1 VPLARGA
8 ARTENPTCFRRR
20 ASPGGR
26 DATTMKKEVP
36 VEKLQ
41 FGVYISE
48 LDRPWTETPFL
59 FQGFVLE
66 DEKQLETLKKYCKKV
81 YVDPEKST
89 DLPERSQLQ
98 TGPVGGKP
106 QPESVLASITRKV
119 VYEEKVS
126 VDVEL
131 PAARAAQGRTEVV
144 LRDVFD
150 TVRSGKVIDA
160 PRVREAVTSM
170 TDSVVR
176 NPDAMLLLSRM
187 KEKSE
192 LAHDRAVG
200 VSIYMITFG
209 RFLQLPREQLDL
221 LGMLGLL
228 QDIGKVRLPAGLLEK
243 KDPLS
248 EEERKA
254 CHSHLE
260 HSVAILKET
269 AGLPAELPTLA
280 ALHHERFDGSGYP
293 EHLKGP
299 EIGLFGSIAGLVDCF
314 DALTRPRPYAEVLS
328 PSNALS
334 KLYDWRD
341 TLFDGSLVQQ
351 MIQCIG
357 IYPVGAAVELNTGEV
372 GIVIAQ
378 NLVRRLQPRVMV
390 VLDAKGNLL
399 RPQKILDLVKEP
411 KAGPDM
417 PYRIKR
423 TLEKG
428 SVPID
433 ASEFFL

>member
-1 VPLARGA
+1 MDNL
-8 ARTENPTCFRRR
+8 TSFRREASLR
-20 ASPGGR
+20 ASG
-26 DATTMKKEVP
+26 ATTMKKEVP
-36 VEKLQ
+36 VEQLQ

-48 LDRPWTETPFL
+48 LDRPWTETPFV
-59 FQGFVLE
+59 FQGFVLT
-66 DEKQLETLKKYCKKV
+66 DEKDLKTLKKYCKKV
-81 YVDPEKST
+81 YIDPEKST
-89 DLPERSQLQ
+89 DLPDRSQLNAGLPG
-98 TGPVGGKP
+98 TRPKP
-106 QPESVLASITRKV
+106 KSVLASITRKV
-119 VYEEKVS
+119 LYKEKAS
-126 VDVEL
+126 IDVEL
-131 PAARAAQGRTEVV
+131 PAARAAQGRTEVA

-176 NPDAMLLLSRM
+176 NPDAMLLLSRL
-187 KEKSE
+187 KERSE
-192 LAHDRAVG
+192 LTHDRAVG

-228 QDIGKVRLPAGLLEK
+228 QDIGKLRLPAGLLEK
-243 KDPLS
+243 KGPLS
-248 EEERKA
+248 EDEQKA
-254 CHSHLE
+254 CHSHLL

-269 AGLPAELPTLA
+269 AGLPAELPALA

-314 DALTRPRPYAEVLS
+314 DALTRPRPYAEALS

-357 IYPVGAAVELNTGEV
+357 IYPVGAAVEMNTGEI

-390 VLDAKGNLL
+390 VLDAKGNPL

-433 ASEFFL
+433 ASEFFF

>member
-1 VPLARGA
+1 
-8 ARTENPTCFRRR
+8 
-20 ASPGGR
+20 
-26 DATTMKKEVP
+26 VP
-36 VEKLQ
+36 VERLQ
-41 FGVYISE
+41 FGVYVSE
-48 LDRPWTETPFL
+48 LERPWTGTPFV

-66 DEKQLETLKKYCKKV
+66 DEKQLGTLKKYCKKV

-89 DLPERSQLQ
+89 DLPDRRAIK
-98 TGPVGGKP
+98 TIPGGTKP
-106 QPESVLASITRKV
+106 KIESVLASITRKV

-131 PAARAAQGRTEVV
+131 PAARAAQGRTEVA

-176 NPDAMLLLSRM
+176 NPDAMLLLSKL
-187 KEKSE
+187 KERSD
-192 LAHDRAVG
+192 LTHDRAIG

-228 QDIGKVRLPAGLLEK
+228 QDVGKMRMPAGLLEK
-243 KDPLS
+243 KGPLT

-254 CHSHLE
+254 CQSHLE

-269 AGLPAELPTLA
+269 TGLPTELPALA

-293 EHLKGP
+293 DHLKGP

-314 DALTRPRPYAEVLS
+314 DALTRQRPYAEALS

-357 IYPVGAAVELNTGEV
+357 IYPVGAAVEMNSGEI

-378 NLVRRLQPRVMV
+378 NLVRRLQPRVML
-390 VLDAKGNLL
+390 VLDAKGNPIK
-399 RPQKILDLVKEP
+399 PQKILDLVKEP

-433 ASEFFL
+433 AAEFFL

>member
-1 VPLARGA
+1 
-8 ARTENPTCFRRR
+8 
-20 ASPGGR
+20 
-26 DATTMKKEVP
+26 MKKEVP
-36 VEKLQ
+36 VEQLQ

-48 LDRPWTETPFL
+48 LDRPWTETPFT

-81 YVDPEKST
+81 YVDPEKSA
-89 DLPERSQLQ
+89 DLPERSQLKS
-98 TGPVGGKP
+98 GRVGNKP
-106 QPESVLASITRKV
+106 KIESVLASITHKV

-176 NPDAMLLLSRM
+176 NPDAMLLLSRL

-192 LAHDRAVG
+192 LTHDRAVG

-228 QDIGKVRLPAGLLEK
+228 QDIGKVRMPAGLLEK
-243 KDPLS
+243 KGPLT

-254 CHSHLE
+254 CYSHLQ

-269 AGLPAELPTLA
+269 AGLPAELPALA

-314 DALTRPRPYAEVLS
+314 DALTRPRPYAEALS

-357 IYPVGAAVELNTGEV
+357 IYPVGAAVELNTGEI

-399 RPQKILDLVKEP
+399 KPQKILDLVKEP

-433 ASEFFL
+433 ASEFFF

>member
-1 VPLARGA
+1 
-8 ARTENPTCFRRR
+8 
-20 ASPGGR
+20 
-26 DATTMKKEVP
+26 MKKEVP
-36 VEKLQ
+36 VDQLQ

-48 LDRPWTETPFL
+48 LDRPWTDTPFL

-81 YVDPEKST
+81 YVDPEKTT
-89 DLPERSQLQ
+89 DLPERSQLK
-98 TGPVGGKP
+98 TGPVGKKP
-106 QPESVLASITRKV
+106 DSVLASITRKV
-119 VYEEKVS
+119 IYEEKVS

-131 PAARAAQGRTEVV
+131 PAARAAQTKTEVA
-144 LRDVFD
+144 LRDVLD
-150 TVRSGKVIDA
+150 TVRAGKVIDA

-176 NPDAMLLLSRM
+176 NPDAMLLLSKM
-187 KEKSE
+187 KEKSDYT
-192 LAHDRAVG
+192 HDRAIG

-228 QDIGKVRLPAGLLEK
+228 QDVGKMRLPAGLLEK
-243 KDPLS
+243 KGALT
-248 EEERKA
+248 EEERKLLR
-254 CHSHLE
+254 SHLE
-260 HSVAILKET
+260 ESVAVLKET
-269 AGLPAELPTLA
+269 AGLPPELSALA

-293 EHLKGP
+293 EGLKGP
-299 EIGLFGSIAGLVDCF
+299 EIGLFGSIAGMIDCF
-314 DALTRPRPYAEVLS
+314 DALTRQRPYADALS

-341 TLFDGSLVQQ
+341 VQFDGSLVQQ
-351 MIQCIG
+351 LIQCIG
-357 IYPVGAAVELNTGEV
+357 IYPVGAAVELNTGEI

-390 VLDAKGNLL
+390 VLDAKGNPI

-411 KAGPDM
+411 KAGPDL

-428 SVPID
+428 SVAID
-433 ASEFFL
+433 AAEFFL

>member
-1 VPLARGA
+1 
-8 ARTENPTCFRRR
+8 
-20 ASPGGR
+20 
-26 DATTMKKEVP
+26 MKKEVP
-36 VEKLQ
+36 VEQLQ

-48 LDRPWTETPFL
+48 LDRPWTDTPFV

-89 DLPERSQLQ
+89 DLPDRSQLK
-98 TGPVGGKP
+98 TAPVGKKSD
-106 QPESVLASITRKV
+106 SVLASITRKV

-131 PAARAAQGRTEVV
+131 PAARAAQSKTEVA
-144 LRDVFD
+144 LRDVLD
-150 TVRSGKVIDA
+150 TVRAGKVIDA

-176 NPDAMLLLSRM
+176 NPDAMLLLSKM
-187 KEKSE
+187 KEKSDYS
-192 LAHDRAVG
+192 HDRAIG

-228 QDIGKVRLPAGLLEK
+228 QDVGKMRLPAGLLEK
-243 KDPLS
+243 KEQLT
-248 EEERKA
+248 EEERKL

-260 HSVAILKET
+260 QSIAILKET
-269 AGLPAELPTLA
+269 PGLPPELPALA

-293 EHLKGP
+293 EGLKGQ
-299 EIGLFGSIAGLVDCF
+299 EIGLFGSIAGMIDCF
-314 DALTRPRPYAEVLS
+314 DALTRQRPYADALS

-341 TLFDGSLVQQ
+341 GQFDGALVQQ
-351 MIQCIG
+351 LIQCIG
-357 IYPVGAAVELNTGEV
+357 IYPVGAAVELNTGEI

-390 VLDAKGNLL
+390 VLDAKGAPI

-411 KAGPDM
+411 KAGPDL

-428 SVPID
+428 SVALD
-433 ASEFFL
+433 AAEFFL

>member
-1 VPLARGA
+1 M
-8 ARTENPTCFRRR
+8 E
-20 ASPGGR
+20 
-26 DATTMKKEVP
+26 KKEVP
-36 VEKLQ
+36 VEELK
-41 FGVYISE
+41 FGMYVSE
-48 LDRPWTETPFL
+48 LDRPWTETPFV

-66 DEKQLETLKKYCKKV
+66 DEKQLGTLKKYCKKV

-89 DLPERSQLQ
+89 DLPDRRAIK
-98 TGPVGGKP
+98 TIPGGTKP
-106 QPESVLASITRKV
+106 KIESVLASITRKV

-131 PAARAAQGRTEVV
+131 PAARAAQGRTEVA

-176 NPDAMLLLSRM
+176 NPDAMLLLSKL
-187 KEKSE
+187 KERSD
-192 LAHDRAVG
+192 LTHDRAIG

-228 QDIGKVRLPAGLLEK
+228 QDVGKMRMPAGLLEK
-243 KDPLS
+243 KGPLT

-254 CHSHLE
+254 CQSHLE

-269 AGLPAELPTLA
+269 TGLPTELPALA

-293 EHLKGP
+293 DHLKGP

-314 DALTRPRPYAEVLS
+314 DALTRQRPYADALS

-357 IYPVGAAVELNTGEV
+357 IYPVGAAVEMNSGEI

-378 NLVRRLQPRVMV
+378 NLVRRLQPRVML
-390 VLDAKGNLL
+390 VLDAKGNPIK
-399 RPQKILDLVKEP
+399 PQKILDLVKEP

-433 ASEFFL
+433 AAEFFL

>member
-1 VPLARGA
+1 
-8 ARTENPTCFRRR
+8 
-20 ASPGGR
+20 
-26 DATTMKKEVP
+26 MKREIP
-36 VEKLQ
+36 VEQLQ
-41 FGVYISE
+41 FGMYVSE
-48 LDRPWTETPFL
+48 LDRPWTDTPFL

-81 YVDPEKST
+81 YVDPEKAPEPNRT
-89 DLPERSQLQ
+89 PPKTLPPGSKL
-98 TGPVGGKP
+98 KL
-106 QPESVLASITRKV
+106 ESVLSSITSTV
-119 VYEEKVS
+119 VYEEEVS

-131 PAARAAQGRTEVV
+131 PAARAARGRAELALKDV
-144 LRDVFD
+144 LE
-150 TVRSGKVIDA
+150 TVRAGKVIDA

-176 NPDAMLLLSRM
+176 NPDAMLLLSRL
-187 KEKSE
+187 KEKSDYT
-192 LAHDRAVG
+192 HDRAIG

-228 QDIGKVRLPAGLLEK
+228 QDVGKVRLPEGLLEK
-243 KDPLS
+243 TDPLT
-248 EEERKA
+248 EEERKL
-254 CHSHLE
+254 CYSHVQ

-269 AGLPAELPTLA
+269 AGLPPELPALA
-280 ALHHERFDGSGYP
+280 ALHHERYDGSGYP
-293 EHLKGP
+293 EGLRGP
-299 EIGLFGSIAGLVDCF
+299 EIGLFGSIAGLIDCF
-314 DALTRPRPYAEVLS
+314 DALMRQRPYAEALS

-341 TLFDGSLVQQ
+341 TQFDGSLVQQ

-357 IYPVGAAVELNTGEV
+357 IYPVGAAVELNTGEI

-378 NLVRRLQPRVMV
+378 NLVRRVQPRVMV
-390 VLDAKGNLL
+390 VLDAKGNPI

-411 KAGPDM
+411 RAGPDL

-428 SVPID
+428 SIAID